1 VKSPDRNPRLR
12 LPWLSLALLLVAY
25 ATFSWFLTHA
35 FAHTLTFST
44 AAYLAWGLVLAFTLL
59 QALLLTTLF
68 DELRRLI
75 ARWLRSD
82 AGYFVLILVFSL
94 SLICAFVW
102 NGVAIY
108 LFVLATAELLARL
121 DLERARVSR
130 LQALL
135 ILTLISMTGL
145 AIGLLASL
153 KLATTGEV
161 G

>member
-1 VKSPDRNPRLR
+1 VNSPDRKLR
-12 LPWLSLALLLVAY
+12 LPWLSLVLLLVAY
-25 ATFSWFLTHA
+25 ATFSWFFTHA
-35 FAHTLTFST
+35 FSHALTFST
-44 AAYLAWGLVLAFTLL
+44 AAYLAWGLILAFTLL

-68 DELRRLI
+68 SELKRLI

-82 AGYFVLILVFSL
+82 VGYFILILVFSM
-94 SLICAFVW
+94 SIIFAFIW
-102 NGVAIY
+102 NEVAIY
-108 LFVLATAELLARL
+108 LVLLGTAELLARL

-145 AIGLLASL
+145 AIGLLATL
-153 KLATTGEV
+153 KLATTGEA

>member
-1 VKSPDRNPRLR
+1 VNPPDRKPRLPR
-12 LPWLSLALLLVAY
+12 LSLLLLLLAY
-25 ATFSWFLTHA
+25 ATFSWFFTHA
-35 FAHTLTFST
+35 FAPALTFST

-59 QALLLTTLF
+59 QALLLTTL
-68 DELRRLI
+68 LRGLKRLI

-82 AGYFVLILVFSL
+82 AGYFVLILVFSMSVIL
-94 SLICAFVW
+94 AFIW
-102 NGVAIY
+102 NEVAIY
-108 LFVLATAELLARL
+108 FVLLSAAELLARL

-145 AIGLLASL
+145 AIGLLVSL
-153 KLATTGEV
+153 KMATGGEA

>member
-1 VKSPDRNPRLR
+1 VNSPDRKLQLPRL
-12 LPWLSLALLLVAY
+12 SLLLLLLAY
-25 ATFSWFLTHA
+25 ATFSWFFTHT
-35 FAHTLTFST
+35 FAHALTFST
-44 AAYLAWGLVLAFTLL
+44 VAYLAWGLVLAFTLL

-68 DELRRLI
+68 SRLKRLL

-82 AGYFVLILVFSL
+82 AGYFILILVSSM
-94 SLICAFVW
+94 SLILAFIW
-102 NGVAIY
+102 NEVAIY
-108 LFVLATAELLARL
+108 FVLLSAAELLARL

-145 AIGLLASL
+145 AIGLLVSL
-153 KLATTGEV
+153 KMATGGEA